1 MSMRFPADY
10 RHCATCAFWCGVRET
25 NYFGEW
31 ADVESSMAKGKCM
44 GQFSGYTGRD
54 TPANYWC
61 SKYEKWPALKR

>member
-1 MSMRFPADY
+1 M
-10 RHCATCAFWCGVRET
+10 RET